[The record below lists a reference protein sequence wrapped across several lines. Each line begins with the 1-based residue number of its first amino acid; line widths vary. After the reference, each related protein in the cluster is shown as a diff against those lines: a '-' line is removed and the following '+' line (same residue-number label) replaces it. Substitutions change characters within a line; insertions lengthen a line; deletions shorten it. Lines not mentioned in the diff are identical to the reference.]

1 LRGNERKVEI
11 IKKKMASHDAQR
23 PQPPTQRIVPINH
36 RTVVQLVNMGNEL
49 KRILTAAERAV
60 EQRRR
65 QDRRRTRTVEE
76 EEAEDRAPLQTRFL
90 EDVEAKIRA
99 AHEAVEDALL
109 TAQIFEAVEGTEV
122 LPISV
127 DEW

>member
-1 LRGNERKVEI
+1 
-11 IKKKMASHDAQR
+11 
-23 PQPPTQRIVPINH
+23 
-36 RTVVQLVNMGNEL
+36 MGNEL